1 MKLSNLPLP
10 NSGFSSDNSPGS
22 CRASDKGP
30 SLPAP
35 ARLPINRCN
44 LPAVILGGLTYQQ
57 HPVPLVLDGV
67 EELHR
72 ELFRHL
78 DLLEDLA
85 DRDRLFRDYMAV
97 HFCLDQ
103 LEEAGFDPSG
113 SGRGKANWLRL
124 LRGWGFDSDGL
135 EGAALKAWVES
146 RFGLP
151 PRFHGQ
157 PLRDYAGEPWRRYEE
172 MRSRA
177 LYGTNALEAQLDML
191 YAWCQY
197 EFSRANAAADGA
209 ADALTLYRG
218 VNRLAE
224 HEVLGREGSSE
235 LVLFNNLTSFSL
247 SRERAGEFGDAIL
260 EVRVPLP
267 KVFFHCELLQ
277 DVLRGEGEYL
287 VIGGVYRVQVL
298 DF

>member
-1 MKLSNLPLP
+1 MNSCNLPVP
-10 NSGFSSDNSPGS
+10 DSGSSSDNAPSR

-30 SLPAP
+30 TLPSY

-67 EELHR
+67 DELHR

-78 DLLEDLA
+78 DGVAEPTA
-85 DRDRLFRDYMAV
+85 RRKLFREYMAA

-103 LEEAGFDPSG
+103 LEEAGFVPTSG
-113 SGRGKANWLRL
+113 GRGKANWLRV

-151 PRFHGQ
+151 PRFHGG
-157 PLRDYAGEPWRRYEE
+157 PLRDYGGEAWHRYEE

-177 LYGTNALEAQLDML
+177 LYGTNALEAQLDVL

-197 EFSRANAAADGA
+197 EFRRVGQGEGS
-209 ADALTLYRG
+209 LTLYRG
-218 VNRLAE
+218 VNRLAD
-224 HEVLGREGSSE
+224 HEVLGRDEEGE

-260 EVRVPLP
+260 EVRVPES
-267 KVFFHCELLQ
+267 KVFFHCELLPE
-277 DVLRGEGEYL
+277 VLSGEGEYL
-287 VIGGVYRVQVL
+287 VVGGVYRVQARI
-298 DF
+298 F

>member
-1 MKLSNLPLP
+1 MSGANLSCDKTP
-10 NSGFSSDNSPGS
+10 SP

-30 SLPAP
+30 TLPAA

-67 EELHR
+67 ETLHR
-72 ELFRHL
+72 ALFQHL
-78 DLLEDLA
+78 DAVA
-85 DRDRLFRDYMAV
+85 DIAARGQLFRDYMAA

-103 LEEAGFDPSG
+103 LEEAGYEPASG
-113 SGRGKANWLRL
+113 SRGKANWLRL
-124 LRGWGFDSDGL
+124 LRGWSFDADGL

-157 PLRDYAGEPWRRYEE
+157 PLRDYGGAAWRRYEE

-177 LYGTNALEAQLDML
+177 LYGTNALEAQLDVL

-197 EFSRANAAADGA
+197 EFHRAGSARGCLD
-209 ADALTLYRG
+209 LYRG
-218 VNRLAE
+218 VNRLDD
-224 HEVLGREGSSE
+224 HEVLSPPGDASPV
-235 LVLFNNLTSFSL
+235 VLFNNLTSFST
-247 SRERAGEFGDAIL
+247 SKERAGEFGDAIL
-260 EVRVPLP
+260 EVRVPAAKVLFHHGLLP
-267 KVFFHCELLQ
+267 SLLK
-277 DVLRGEGEYL
+277 GEDEYL
-287 VIGGVYRVQVL
+287 VIGGVYRVRRW